1 MKNIKWK
8 KGLFRIW
15 IFGSLVWI
23 GFYLWAGFA
32 YGLKEDGYYW
42 IWTFLT
48 PVVTLFVFI
57 FLEKIFK
64 WIYAGFK

>member
-15 IFGSLVWI
+15 IIGSIVWI

-32 YGLKEDGYYW
+32 YDLKDDGYYW
-42 IWTFLT
+42 IWTFLI
-48 PVVTLFVFI
+48 PVATLFVFI
-57 FLEKIFK
+57 ILEKIFK